1 MADDNVKPLTSA
13 NDSWQQA
20 VMLFTGYKAPARDT
34 LFTSLIGNEGI
45 PQMKVE
51 ISRQNSVTYVDVDDL
66 NWMVENSGWR
76 IENTDF
82 VIPFYATSGD
92 TASTGDQVSMYK
104 ARFTLLGNKGN
115 DGPPAGGVVEGG
127 EFKSQYDDHLGLSGD
142 KATWSTEDLT
152 QYSYGTGRALEAL
165 LYKDQGTHGFAWN
178 GVDVPNDQAVSLGSF
193 DTAAA
198 SFDRV
203 AQFFVAR
210 SKAVEE
216 WESRLGAEQN
226 EAWRGQ
232 AAGVFWNLVHTLGK
246 QYAGYAKDMRP
257 ADTTGSL
264 QGDEIRQA
272 KTDFRDAVVELHRR
286 WMDWELYMGNP
297 LRWLHDLLKEIADH
311 VWHNNIKQITYEVNS
326 TGGQYPSYYT
336 TYHTTGSFDQNATR
350 LGKSDAFGNLTEL
363 STWKKVGER
372 AIENWQASVIENL
385 VDPADEAIRLVHN
398 SWSTKNFDLGSIRT
412 RGGDDLASQHAEDQA
427 AKDKAEAEAA
437 AAEAA
442 KKQDEFMQWQ
452 KDQAAAAAAAAA
464 AAKAEQEAKEK
475 AAKAEQEAKEKAAK
489 AEQEAK
495 EKAAKEEQDRR
506 DAEAAAKQAEQE
518 AKQEAK
524 EKEQEAKQAEQEAK
538 QEAKEAELEA
548 KQEEREKEQEAKQA
562 EQEAKQ
568 EAKEAEQKAEQER
581 LRAEQ
586 EAKQAEQ
593 EQKQQ
598 EAQARQE
605 QMQLLQMNQAKT
617 EQERARKAQEEQ
629 QAEAEAKQEAKE
641 AELEAKQEEREK
653 EQEAKQ
659 AEQEAK
665 QEAKEAEQKAEQ
677 ERLQAEQEAK
687 QAEQEAKQEARQAE
701 QEAKQAEKEKEAEAA
716 QEAARKEAEQRQA
729 EQEQRQLV
737 QQKER
742 EEAQAQAQAAYDE
755 QRKQVLGGG
764 SLNGDRPE
772 GVSLD
777 RGSLD
782 PGSLGG
788 GSLNSG
794 RLDGGTPDGG
804 AAARDALNR
813 ISGDPGVIGGGSL
826 NRGDLIGGSLGADDL
841 TSLPPTTISGPVY
854 QGDGLP
860 GPDGGVT
867 HLDRDGRVVTGYPDG
882 SSTVID
888 PDNRTAT
895 ITRPDGTSMTGP
907 LNTGDILP
915 NPDGSLSHLDGE
927 GRLVT
932 EFPDGSTSV
941 LNPDTGAT
949 TYTRPDGTTTSGY
962 LNGGTGSPI
971 SGYDSSSYGSGLPY
985 EEELYDELPYASPF
999 DRAAAASA
1007 AGSTSVPTIGT
1018 PLNTGSLP
1026 GSSLGGSTPSA
1037 GTPMSGMPM
1046 GGMPMGGMP
1055 MGGQGGGQGGQGTSE
1070 RIRNVID
1077 GGQVVSN
1084 RRSRGGAGP
1093 TAMSRAPDE
1102 APIALPRNATTTS
1115 GMPMVPPPGG
1125 GAPARPQTE
1134 SGDRARDA
1142 WIQEEEDV
1150 WGTDEGGAPAVIGR

>member
-1 MADDNVKPLTSA
+1 MADENVKPLTAA

-20 VMLFTGYKAPARDT
+20 VMFFTGYKAPARDT
-34 LFTSLIGNEGI
+34 LFKSLEGNEGI

-51 ISRQNSVTYVDVDDL
+51 ISKQNSVTYVDVDDL

-82 VIPFYATSGD
+82 VIPFYATSDD
-92 TASTGDQVSMYK
+92 TASTGDQISMYK
-104 ARFTLLGNKGN
+104 ARFTLLGNKSN
-115 DGPPAGGVVEGG
+115 DGPPEGGVVEGG
-127 EFKSQYDDHLGLSGD
+127 EFKSQYDNHLGLSGD

-203 AQFFVAR
+203 AQFFAAR

-216 WESRLGAEQN
+216 WESRLGTEQN

-232 AAGVFWNLVHTLGK
+232 AAGVFWNLVHTIGK
-246 QYAGYAKDMRP
+246 QYAGYEKDMRP

-272 KTDFRDAVVELHRR
+272 KTDFRNAVVELHRR

-311 VWHNNIKQITYEVNS
+311 VWHNNIKKITYKVNS
-326 TGGQYPSYYT
+326 TGGQYASYYT
-336 TYHTTGSFDQNATR
+336 TYHTTDTFNQDATR
-350 LGKSDAFGNLTEL
+350 LGKADNFGNLTEL

-385 VDPADEAIRLVHN
+385 VSPADEAIRQVHN

-412 RGGDDLASQHAEDQA
+412 RGGDDLSSQYAEDQA
-427 AKDKAEAEAA
+427 AKDKADAEAA
-437 AAEAA
+437 AAAAA
-442 KKQDEFMQWQ
+442 KKQEEFMQWQ

-464 AAKAEQEAKEK
+464 AAKAEQDAKEK
-475 AAKAEQEAKEKAAK
+475 AAKAEQDAKEKAAK
-489 AEQEAK
+489 AEQDAK
-495 EKAAKEEQDRR
+495 EKAAKEEQARR
-506 DAEAAAKQAEQE
+506 DAEAAAKQAEAEAKQEAKEAEQE
-518 AKQEAK
+518 AKQEEK

-538 QEAKEAELEA
+538 QE
-548 KQEEREKEQEAKQA
+548 EK
-562 EQEAKQ
+562 
-568 EAKEAEQKAEQER
+568 
-581 LRAEQ
+581 
-586 EAKQAEQ
+586 
-593 EQKQQ
+593 
-598 EAQARQE
+598 
-605 QMQLLQMNQAKT
+605 
-617 EQERARKAQEEQ
+617 
-629 QAEAEAKQEAKE
+629 
-641 AELEAKQEEREK
+641 EK

-687 QAEQEAKQEARQAE
+687 QAEQEKKQEEAQGRQEQMQLLQMNQAKSEQERARKEQQEQQAEQEAKQEAKEAEQEAKQAEQEAKQEAKQAEQEAKQEEKEKEQEAKQAE

-716 QEAARKEAEQRQA
+716 QDAARKEAEQQQA
-729 EQEQRQLV
+729 EQEQRQ
-737 QQKER
+737 QAQEKER

-755 QRKQVLGGG
+755 QRQQVLGGG
-764 SLNGDRPE
+764 SLDGGSLNG
-772 GVSLD
+772 
-777 RGSLD
+777 GSLD
-782 PGSLGG
+782 GGTLNGGDLDGSSAAREALGRISADAGAVGG
-788 GSLNSG
+788 GSLN
-794 RLDGGTPDGG
+794 
-804 AAARDALNR
+804 
-813 ISGDPGVIGGGSL
+813 GGSL
-826 NRGDLIGGSLGADDL
+826 NGGPLNGGSLNGGSLDGSLGGDDL
-841 TSLPPTTISGPVY
+841 TSPTSISGPVY

-860 GPDGGVT
+860 GPDGAVT
-867 HLDRDGRVVTGYPDG
+867 HMDSDGRVVTEHPDG
-882 SSTVID
+882 SRTTID
-888 PDNRTAT
+888 PQNHTAT

-907 LNTGDILP
+907 LNTGDTLP
-915 NPDGSLSHLDGE
+915 NPDGSLSHLDSE

-932 EFPDGSTSV
+932 EFPDGSSSV
-941 LNPDTGAT
+941 LDPGTGAT
-949 TYTRPDGTTTSGY
+949 SYTLPDGTTTSGY
-962 LNGGTGSPI
+962 LNGGTGSPL
-971 SGYDSSSYGSGLPY
+971 SGYDGASYGSGSPY

-1007 AGSTSVPTIGT
+1007 STPMIGT

-1026 GSSLGGSTPSA
+1026 GSSLPGSSTSGAGQTGGT
-1037 GTPMSGMPM
+1037 PM

-1084 RRSRGGAGP
+1084 RRNRGGAGLS
-1093 TAMSRAPDE
+1093 AASRAPDE